1 MPAIVEQF
9 QQPDGSVL
17 IPEVLR
23 PFMGGQEKLLPKK

>member
-9 QQPDGSVL
+9 QQADGSVI

-23 PFMGGQEKLLPKK
+23 PFMGTDVLKPIK